1 MGKLTI
7 SMAMFNS
14 YAKLLEGKYVLNM
27 IIIIFKNVVNTIIT
41 VDIGK
46 QHYIENN
53 DEQMLVNI
61 RHS

>member
-7 SMAMFNS
+7 SLAMFNS

-27 IIIIFKNVVNTIIT
+27 IIIISKKMYTIIT

-46 QHYIENN
+46 QHYIEENN
-53 DEQMLVNI
+53 EQMLVNI